1 MRRAETWRLRSR
13 TLEAM
18 GALCLARLTV
28 AWLPF
33 SLWRGWLGLS
43 GAALPDAAI
52 EAQRLAQHIDR
63 AAARLPFPTLCLP
76 RAIALSRLLLR
87 RGIPHQLVIAA
98 RPASQ
103 RGGADD
109 LHAGVEAG
117 GRIVLGELP
126 GRWLET
132 ARLPAQKKPS
142 A

>member
-1 MRRAETWRLRSR
+1 MRRAETWRLRGR

-18 GALCLARLTV
+18 GALCLAQAAV

-33 SLWRGWLGLS
+33 SRWRGWLGLS

-87 RGIPHQLVIAA
+87 RSIPHQLVIAA

-109 LHAGVEAG
+109 LHAWVEAG
-117 GRIVLGELP
+117 RHIVLGEIAGP
-126 GRWLET
+126 WLET
-132 ARLPAQKKPS
+132 GRFPTPKTPS
-142 A
+142 I

>member
-1 MRRAETWRLRSR
+1 MRRAEIWRLRSR

-18 GALCLARLTV
+18 GALCLAQAAV

-43 GAALPDAAI
+43 GAALPDTAN

-103 RGGADD
+103 RSGTDD
-109 LHAGVEAG
+109 LHAWVEAG
-117 GRIVLGELP
+117 GHIVLGEIAGP
-126 GRWLET
+126 WLET
-132 ARLPAQKKPS
+132 GRFPTLKTPS
-142 A
+142 I